1 MPWTLVNNMN
11 KMDYSLKEM
20 NKMDHS
26 LKKIRMKCDQ

>member
-1 MPWTLVNNMN
+1 MPWTLVNNTN

-26 LKKIRMKCDQ
+26 LKKIKMKCDQ